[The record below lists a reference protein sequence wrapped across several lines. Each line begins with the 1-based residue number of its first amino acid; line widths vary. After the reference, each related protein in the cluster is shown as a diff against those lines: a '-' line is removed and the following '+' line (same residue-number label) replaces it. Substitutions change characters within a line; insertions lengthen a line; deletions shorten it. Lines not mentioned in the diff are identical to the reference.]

1 MQPAASTR
9 RCARPPPAFP
19 RPPGLV
25 GPACAAGAADPSARC
40 PPQVRK
46 VAVLALCK
54 MMCVSKPFCE
64 ANIQLLFTVLHKV
77 PPLPPPPA

>member
-1 MQPAASTR
+1 
-9 RCARPPPAFP
+9 
-19 RPPGLV
+19 
-25 GPACAAGAADPSARC
+25 
-40 PPQVRK
+40 VRK